1 MIYTSNQRVLPWLG
15 PALFLDGANHLPD
28 DGQFV
33 CVDDFGLSAAVD
45 ELQRPVPL
53 ALSFTHH
60 RSAGVL
66 LHLCADPEHTHLHHH
81 LHPSETS
88 QLHLISESTTL
99 PPDLWT
105 LPPYRGLVWNVT
117 LAEYPVLAQLMVTFP
132 PSSTHGTVRMDR
144 AYALGNVNTYS
155 SPWSRRYSTPEEH
168 RAKP

>member
-105 LPPYRGLVWNVT
+105 LPPYRAWCGMWHWLSIRSWRSWWWPF
-117 LAEYPVLAQLMVTFP
+117 LRAP
-132 PSSTHGTVRMDR
+132 PTARWGWIERTHSGM
-144 AYALGNVNTYS
+144 
-155 SPWSRRYSTPEEH
+155 
-168 RAKP
+168 